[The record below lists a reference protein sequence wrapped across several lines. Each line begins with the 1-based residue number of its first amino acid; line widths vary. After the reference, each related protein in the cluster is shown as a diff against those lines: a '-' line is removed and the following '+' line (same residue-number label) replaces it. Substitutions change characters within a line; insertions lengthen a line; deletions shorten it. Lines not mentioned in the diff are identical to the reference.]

1 MRNFNPERTEN
12 FRVTC
17 GQTMGKKSNSKLFYT
32 NGITCKKL
40 FLIFL
45 CLSSIPLTKK
55 YKNTVQCTL
64 TMKKSETQNY
74 IYKKKKLASRTT
86 FAFFLL

>member
-17 GQTMGKKSNSKLFYT
+17 SQTMGKKSNSKLFYT

-45 CLSSIPLTKK
+45 CLSSLPLTKK
-55 YKNTVQCTL
+55 YKYTVQCTL
-64 TMKKSETQNY
+64 TMKKV
-74 IYKKKKLASRTT
+74 
-86 FAFFLL
+86 